1 MFKDYKTR
9 GYNLESAKA
18 NETRLNNLILLIAI
32 SYTLNSFEGQ
42 KLKIKGFENIYQELI
57 KKIIKERINSIFFV
71 GSSRTYC
78 TINDDLIWELVENLM
93 SLNPHKLLYY
103 LRGLSR

>member
-1 MFKDYKTR
+1 LKDK
-9 GYNLESAKA
+9 K
-18 NETRLNNLILLIAI
+18 I
-32 SYTLNSFEGQ
+32 
-42 KLKIKGFENIYQELI
+42 KIKGFKNIYQERI

-71 GSSRTYC
+71 GLSRTYC
-78 TINDDLIWELVENLM
+78 TTNDDLIWELVENLI